1 MAMTLCSCLDR
12 EARGTFPIEES
23 LAGKLYFR
31 MCIPV
36 SKWVVQHV
44 ITFMTTIDRPV
55 VCGIYPSCIWWIPL
69 SSWDAP
75 SSANLECKT
84 MVVFCRCP
92 PNQPITSECYVH
104 LQRLTQL
111 GRVSKIG
118 LTCCIFLCIY
128 TNYSFI
134 YIYIYMI
141 IYRHTHTCNH
151 GSWNHLMFQPLV
163 IGTWWQ
169 ATGFAPV
176 EHSSLETSLHTL
188 RLQEVM
194 ARIEMEDC
202 PERNRG
208 AQNLIS

>member
-1 MAMTLCSCLDR
+1 MIIQLYVGYTLVAYGEFHFLV
-12 EARGTFPIEES
+12 GTHP
-23 LAGKLYFR
+23 
-31 MCIPV
+31 
-36 SKWVVQHV
+36 Q
-44 ITFMTTIDRPV
+44 
-55 VCGIYPSCIWWIPL
+55 
-69 SSWDAP
+69 
-75 SSANLECKT
+75 ANLECKT

-92 PNQPITSECYVH
+92 PNQSAYYIRMLCPFA
-104 LQRLTQL
+104 
-111 GRVSKIG
+111 KINSAWQG
-118 LTCCIFLCIY
+118 IQDWPYLL
-128 TNYSFI
+128 
-134 YIYIYMI
+134 YISMYLYKLLIHIYMI

-202 PERNRG
+202 PEGNGG

>member
-1 MAMTLCSCLDR
+1 MKAVHVSWNTRRFFVCLSIVTWLVDDKLVWLSLTIDGSLFRILYIHIYNYIIIIYIYILCVRLIAQEFLAHHIDGMDR

-134 YIYIYMI
+134 YIYDYI
-141 IYRHTHTCNH
+141 
-151 GSWNHLMFQPLV
+151 
-163 IGTWWQ
+163 
-169 ATGFAPV
+169 
-176 EHSSLETSLHTL
+176 
-188 RLQEVM
+188 
-194 ARIEMEDC
+194 
-202 PERNRG
+202 
-208 AQNLIS
+208 